1 MFGLIHHANVNVNL
15 MEEIIIQV
23 IGEIMI
29 NIDVWN
35 PATCNC
41 KNEKYLASIIDDSV
55 VRCNEIAESYNEKTN
70 FNERKATCK
79 TQNLYISVA
88 FLLITIALLI
98 AVSSYCYLIKYRAKQ
113 KHLLPFNFTNN
124 KLKEII
130 Y

>member
-23 IGEIMI
+23 NGEIMI

-35 PATCNC
+35 LATCNC

-55 VRCNEIAESYNEKTN
+55 FRCDEIVESYYKETN

>member
-1 MFGLIHHANVNVNL
+1 

-23 IGEIMI
+23 NGEIVI
-29 NIDVWN
+29 NINVWN

-41 KNEKYLASIIDDSV
+41 KNGKYLASIIDDSV
-55 VRCNEIAESYNEKTN
+55 VRCDEILESYNEETN

-88 FLLITIALLI
+88 FFLITVALLI